1 MPQYLLDVSI
11 AVAGYLMFGQGVH
24 DEITS
29 NIFLVEGYPRAISV
43 CIVIFI
49 AIIPLTKIPL
59 K

>member
-1 MPQYLLDVSI
+1 
-11 AVAGYLMFGQGVH
+11 MFGQDVR

-29 NIFLVEGYPRAISV
+29 NIFLAEGYPRAISV

-59 K
+59 KYVSIPFLINTF